1 VSIICIVS
9 IFLIPSNL
17 FVTPFYSSLK
27 PTENIKYPVVTLYP
41 HVVMQDMSY
50 RKHLQPPFEKGDPRT
65 IENARKGGLK
75 ASENRK
81 KKLAQIN
88 TFKEMFSVMLDEE
101 DEQGYTLRNHLS
113 QAMLKKAQS
122 GNVEAFKV
130 VRDTSGEQPTASLEV
145 KDITEVY
152 THLTEEEIKRILDM
166 GKVLE

>member
-1 VSIICIVS
+1 MANEGN
-9 IFLIPSNL
+9 LIP
-17 FVTPFYSSLK
+17 FK
-27 PTENIKYPVVTLYP
+27 
-41 HVVMQDMSY
+41 
-50 RKHLQPPFEKGDPRT
+50 KGDDRNK
-65 IENARKGGLK
+65 ELGRKGGL
-75 ASENRK
+75 SSQEK
-81 KKLAQIN
+81 KREERNKIK
-88 TFKEMFSVMLDEE
+88 TFKEMFGMMLDEP
-101 DEQGYTLRNHLS
+101 DDVGYTLREHLS